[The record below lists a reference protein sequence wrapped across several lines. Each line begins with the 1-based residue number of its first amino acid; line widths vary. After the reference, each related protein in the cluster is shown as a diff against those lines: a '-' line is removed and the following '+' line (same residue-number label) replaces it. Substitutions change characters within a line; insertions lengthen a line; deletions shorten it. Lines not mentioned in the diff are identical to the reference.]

1 MPTSITSS
9 GITFDDA
16 TTLTTGVVPTANIA
30 NGAVTPVKLSQP
42 FTLDTAKPSTSGTS
56 IDFTGIPSWAKRIT
70 VMLNGASTN
79 GTSVVMVRV
88 GTSVGFATSGYNC
101 SGASIQ
107 TTACTST
114 AFTSG
119 FGLHDGGFASHVQSG
134 NFILTNPT
142 GNIWVASYVGFG
154 MASPS
159 RTHFCGGDVSLAGV
173 LDRVRITTVNGTDTF
188 DAGSINIS
196 YEG

>member
-42 FTLDTAKPSTSGTS
+42 YTLATSVASTSGTS
-56 IDFTGIPSWAKRIT
+56 IDFINIPSWAKRIT
-70 VMLNGASTN
+70 VMFNGASTN

-88 GTSVGFATSGYNC
+88 GTSAGFATSGYNS
-101 SGASIQ
+101 SGAAIQ
-107 TTACTST
+107 GTACTST

-119 FGLHDGGFASHVQSG
+119 FGLHDAGTAAQVHSG

-154 MASPS
+154 LASPS
-159 RTHFCGGDVSLAGV
+159 RTHFCGGDVSLGGT
-173 LDRVRITTVNGTDTF
+173 LDRVRITTVNGSDTF
-188 DAGSINIS
+188 DAGTINIS